1 MRTSIVIPC
10 WNTREL
16 LRACLDSVQRSRTQ
30 PLEVIVVDDA
40 SADGSADMVAS
51 EFAEVELL
59 RQDRNLGFAPSTN
72 RGIARARGE
81 WVLLLNADTEL
92 DPDALGIL
100 EAWLEVEPRYV
111 AAAPR
116 LVHPDGSTQ
125 RACMAFP
132 NLKTALFFGTPCE
145 RWWPESAEL
154 RRYFMRDFD
163 HAADRDVEQPP
174 AACLLV
180 RRAVLQEL
188 GGLDVGMPLF
198 FSDVDLSKRMAERG
212 LRTRFLTA
220 ARVVHH
226 GGASTSQHPGRLAA
240 WHADRLCYYRKHH
253 GRMAGVWVK
262 SCVLFAYAGFLASQ
276 LTQRSRRTP
285 SEAVG
290 PVSRSLARFLLL

>member
-1 MRTSIVIPC
+1 MRTTIVIAS

-16 LRACLDSVQRSRTQ
+16 LRACLESIRRSRAR

-40 SADGSADMVAS
+40 STDGSADMVAA
-51 EFAEVELL
+51 EFAEVALL

-72 RGIARARGE
+72 RGIERARGE

-92 DPDALGIL
+92 DREALGIL
-100 EAWLEVEPRYV
+100 EAWLEAEPRYA

-132 NLKTALFFGTPCE
+132 NLRTALFFATPCE
-145 RWWPESAEL
+145 RWWPDSREL
-154 RRYFMRDFD
+154 RRYFVRDFD
-163 HAADRDVEQPP
+163 HATDRDVEQPP
-174 AACLLV
+174 AACLLI
-180 RRAVLQEL
+180 RRGVLAEL
-188 GGLDVGMPLF
+188 GGLDEDMPLF
-198 FSDVDLSKRMAERG
+198 FSDVDLSKRMAGRG
-212 LRTRFLTA
+212 LATRFLAA
-220 ARVVHH
+220 ARVLHH
-226 GGASTSQHPGRLAA
+226 VGASTGQHPGRLAA

-262 SCVLFAYAGFLASQ
+262 SCVVFAYAGFLASQ
-276 LTQRSRRTP
+276 LTQRTRREP
-285 SEAVG
+285 SQAVG